1 MQDYSIDAARAESLN
16 IIRNSGGINNAQ
28 DPIMVLLEGAI
39 TQILHAQN
47 NNAKQIL
54 SKTDINNMVGT
65 ELDIEGGKYNV
76 IRQQPSQAEGQ
87 AVFNITNISAQIEVG
102 TEFLGNGNTYNAI
115 QTTIGQSLKYGDISR
130 DFIITKI
137 ETFATTKKAIIYSNN
152 HGLASGITIN
162 GSGFSVAGL
171 NGAQTITEFDKNSFI
186 IENQSI
192 VATTTITPS
201 ATEYFQADIIKA
213 NIRSVLS
220 GSIQNIAKGG
230 EITPATSI
238 QYVNAT
244 GYVDYNEIGLGFDSE
259 TDGNYRARI
268 VAKKRPYTTIL
279 QIQTLILNQAGI
291 TRCAIASL
299 KPFIGN
305 FTVYFLRDNDNDP
318 IPTEQEITSLKNL
331 LTNQDNLHATI
342 TESNVFVEAPTELKR
357 RFVINGLLPNR
368 LAMRDAL
375 TAQLQ
380 EIIYNIGI
388 QNGTLSTLTSGEIKT
403 QLIQKVQ
410 DSTGSSINNIDSID
424 ILDTSNIPTTL
435 ALDFGEFISI
445 DNISFA

>member
-1 MQDYSIDAARAESLN
+1 MQGYSIDKAKADSSS
-16 IIRNSGGINNAQ
+16 IVRNAGGINNSQ
-28 DPIMVLLEGAI
+28 EEFIVLLEGAF

-54 SKTDINNMVGT
+54 AKTDINNMVAT

-87 AVFNITNISAQIEVG
+87 VVFNITNILAQIEIG
-102 TEFLGNGNTYNAI
+102 TEFLGSGNTYNAI
-115 QTTIGQSLKYGDISR
+115 QTTVGQSLKYGDISR
-130 DFIITKI
+130 NFTITKI
-137 ETFATTKKAIIYSNN
+137 ETFATTKKAIIYCNS
-152 HGLASGITIN
+152 HGLSSGIVIN

-171 NGAQTITEFDKNSFI
+171 NGTQTITEFDKNSFM

-230 EITPATSI
+230 EITPTASI

-244 GYVDYNEIGLGFDSE
+244 GYVDYNEIGLGFDGE
-259 TDGNYRARI
+259 TDDNYRARI
-268 VAKKRPYTTIL
+268 VARKKPYTTIL
-279 QIQTLILNQAGI
+279 DIKTLILNQAGI
-291 TRCAIASL
+291 TRCAIASQR
-299 KPFIGN
+299 PFTGN

-318 IPTEQEITSLKNL
+318 IPTAQEITSLKNI
-331 LTNQDNLHATI
+331 LTNQDTLHATI
-342 TESNVFVEAPTELKR
+342 TESNVFVEAPTELKK
-357 RFVINGLLPNR
+357 RFVVNGLLPNTST
-368 LAMRDAL
+368 MRNAL

-388 QNGTLSTLTSGEIKT
+388 QDGTLSILTSGEIKT

-410 DSTGSSINNIDSID
+410 DSIGSSISNIDSID
-424 ILDTSNIPTTL
+424 ILDISNAPTTL